1 MSAAPTS
8 ETSDVSVATDD
19 VADPTAT
26 DRVLP
31 RVVAA
36 WFVLVSTVVA
46 FYFDGPNFSA
56 RLGPI
61 DDHEAVRWQNAGS
74 GVSPAGFWQ
83 LLMTTEVGHPGDTA
97 RYRPAYY
104 AARILEAWAFGSN
117 AGAWYVERT
126 VLQVLVVAMLGLVAL
141 AVVGRA
147 AHRVTGPGTGAQLGY
162 VLPMLLLAGVWA
174 VVLVGLEYWNDTVT
188 RLGPT
193 ELIASVGLGI
203 FVWGGYGLLVW
214 RSRGYWLLFAAGFA
228 VAALSKEN
236 MPILLLPAVI
246 IAADRARRTR
256 ERWEAVTSLASMV
269 VVTVGIYA
277 AVLPVLRATA
287 TDVYGRSVGTGRLG
301 AALDYWR
308 ATPDLMTH
316 TMLYLLVVVVG
327 FVVLVGR
334 RRTMSLMTL
343 QALALSIPVMMLAD
357 SVFYTGNYD
366 QARYLMMMNVL
377 TFAEVVVVVAL
388 ATALIWEWRREWR
401 PWSVAIVA
409 AVAIVVSMPGFTAS
423 LDSLPAR
430 YEYAQANRAAT
441 AAFQDKIDEIV
452 GLYEDDPRTQFLMQ
466 IGDSAYME
474 YPYSF
479 SQYLY
484 QRGIPQSQLF
494 VVLSRS
500 STAPPSRLDTVVR
513 NASEFGDA
521 AWRTSP
527 IGSFDPAGPRV
538 CLNLGAPPYGDDP
551 RCMDQPSTTYP

>member
-1 MSAAPTS
+1 MTAAPTS
-8 ETSDVSVATDD
+8 EASDASVATGDL
-19 VADPTAT
+19 ADPTTT

-36 WFVLVSTVVA
+36 WFVLVSAVVA
-46 FYFDGPNFSA
+46 SYFNWPSFSA

-104 AARILEAWAFGSN
+104 AVRILEAWAFSTN

-174 VVLVGLEYWNDTVT
+174 VVLVGLAYWNDTVT

-193 ELIASVGLGI
+193 ELLASVGLGI
-203 FVWGGYGLLVW
+203 FVWGGYGLLVS
-214 RSRGYWLLFAAGFA
+214 RSRGYWLLLAGGFA

-236 MPILLLPAVI
+236 MPVLLLPAVI
-246 IAADRARRTR
+246 IAVDRARGTR

-269 VVTVGIYA
+269 VVTVGVYA
-277 AVLPVLRATA
+277 AVLPSLRSTA

-308 ATPDLMTH
+308 GTPDLMTH
-316 TMLYLLVVVVG
+316 TGLYLLVVVVG
-327 FVVLVGR
+327 FVILMER
-334 RRTMSLMTL
+334 RRTMTQLTL
-343 QALALSIPVMMLAD
+343 LALALSIPVMMLAD
-357 SVFYTGNYD
+357 SVFYTGTYD
-366 QARYLMMMNVL
+366 QARYLMLMDVL

-388 ATALIWEWRREWR
+388 ATALIWEWRRGWR
-401 PWSVAIVA
+401 PWSVAMVA

-441 AAFQDKIDEIV
+441 AAFQDKLDRV
-452 GLYEDDPRTQFLMQ
+452 VALYEEDRRTQFLMQ
-466 IGDSAYME
+466 IGNSAYME
-474 YPYSF
+474 FPYSF

-500 STAPPSRLDTVVR
+500 STPPSQLDTLVQ
-513 NASEFGDA
+513 NASEFGHP

-527 IGSFDPAGPRV
+527 IGSFDPTGPRV

-551 RCMDQPSTTYP
+551 RCKAQPSTTYP

>member
-104 AARILEAWAFGSN
+104 AVRILEAWAFSTN

-147 AHRVTGPGTGAQLGY
+147 AHRVTGPGTGPQLGY

-513 NASEFGDA
+513 NASEFGDP